1 MNSRRITTRPLHA
14 QRRRSTVR
22 LRLTLW
28 YSGLFL
34 VSGAVLLAITYGLV
48 VQAFVGNTAGNALC
62 PGPAAP
68 RSACHVIGPQ
78 QARGMALQEYA
89 GVLHQ
94 LLSRSGVA
102 LALMAVLSIALG
114 WFMAGR
120 VLRPLSTITAAAR
133 EISADRLGD
142 RLALSGPRDEL
153 RELGDTFDALLARL
167 EASFRAQR
175 QFIANASHE
184 LRTPLARQR
193 VIGQV
198 ALADPGATIETLR
211 SAHERVLAAGAQQ
224 QQLIEALL
232 TLARGQAGL
241 DKPELFDLAAVT
253 RQVLIA
259 RQTDAKTRNL
269 TLHTALDPASAAGSP
284 PLAEQLAAN
293 LVDNALRHNLPGGR
307 VDISTGMRN
316 SRAVLSVL
324 NTGPAV
330 PAAVLDR
337 LFQPFQ
343 RLAADRTSRGEG
355 LGLGL
360 SVVQAIADAHGASI
374 TARPQPAGGL
384 LVEVTFPTASA
395 ESSSAIH
402 ATDRDQDAELGRLLK
417 LGARPAATP
426 DLETGPSDPRS
437 LAILGP

>member
-1 MNSRRITTRPLHA
+1 
-14 QRRRSTVR
+14 
-22 LRLTLW
+22 
-28 YSGLFL
+28 
-34 VSGAVLLAITYGLV
+34 
-48 VQAFVGNTAGNALC
+48 
-62 PGPAAP
+62 
-68 RSACHVIGPQ
+68 
-78 QARGMALQEYA
+78 MALQEYA
-89 GVLHQ
+89 GVLHL
-94 LLSRSGVA
+94 LLSRSAVA
-102 LALMAVLSIALG
+102 LALMALLSIALG
-114 WFMAGR
+114 WFMAGG
-120 VLRPLSTITAAAR
+120 VLRPLRTITVAAR
-133 EISADRLGD
+133 EVSADRLGD

-193 VIGQV
+193 VISQV

-211 SAHERVLAAGAQQ
+211 TAHERVLAAGVQQ

-241 DKPELFDLAAVT
+241 DKPEPFDLAAVT
-253 RQVLIA
+253 RHVLVA
-259 RQTDAKTRNL
+259 RQTDAKTRNVA
-269 TLHTALDPASAAGSP
+269 LHTALDPAPTAGSS

-293 LVDNALRHNLPGGR
+293 LVDNALRHNVPGGR

-330 PAAVLDR
+330 PAAALDR

-360 SVVQAIADAHGASI
+360 GLSIVQAIADAHSASI

-384 LVEVTFPTASA
+384 LVEVTFPMASA

-402 ATDRDQDAELGRLLK
+402 DRLQWPAGSARVMAQGGGHGACNGRPLRTDL
-417 LGARPAATP
+417 
-426 DLETGPSDPRS
+426 
-437 LAILGP
+437 